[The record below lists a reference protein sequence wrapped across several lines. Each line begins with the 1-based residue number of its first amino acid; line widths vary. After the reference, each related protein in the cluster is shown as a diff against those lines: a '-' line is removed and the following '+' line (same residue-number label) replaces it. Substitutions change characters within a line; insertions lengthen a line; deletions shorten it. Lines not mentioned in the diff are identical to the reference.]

1 MPPSATAQRSPRGVS
16 GSDEPT
22 VIVVAAK
29 ASARRRIA
37 ELLAPEIRRV
47 SLRPSID
54 ALTPGGRTILVVLVC
69 HDFRAPE
76 AALTRRIVARAVDLR
91 IVVVAGTAGPQQVRK
106 ALEAGAFAFVHDAEA
121 EQALL
126 PAVRAARARQI
137 CVPDSFR
144 HHVIRPVLTR
154 REKQILGLV
163 VMGLSN
169 GEISGRLYLAE
180 STVKSHLSAAFGK
193 LGVRSRNEATALI
206 LDPALGLG
214 TGILRITDDP
224 VITAS

>member
-1 MPPSATAQRSPRGVS
+1 MTPSASS
-16 GSDEPT
+16 EPSI
-22 VIVVAAK
+22 IVVAEEAH
-29 ASARRRIA
+29 SRRRMAGLLPA
-37 ELLAPEIRRV
+37 EIGSI

-54 ALTPGGRTILVVLVC
+54 ALKPEARTIIVVLIC
-69 HDFRAPE
+69 RDFGGQE
-76 AALTRRIVARAVDLR
+76 ASLIRRMVARIADLR
-91 IVVVAGTAGPQQVRK
+91 TVVVAGNPGPQQVRK
-106 ALEAGAFAFVHDAEA
+106 ALEAGAFAFVNDAEA
-121 EQALL
+121 KQALL
-126 PAVRAARARQI
+126 PAVRAALARQI

-169 GEISGRLYLAE
+169 AEISRRLYLAE

-206 LDPALGLG
+206 LDPALGFG

>member
-1 MPPSATAQRSPRGVS
+1 MPSSATGQHPVERVS
-16 GSDEPT
+16 AFSEPS
-22 VIVVAAK
+22 VLVVAEQAG
-29 ASARRRIA
+29 ARRRMA
-37 ELLAPEIRRV
+37 DLLPPEIGNV
-47 SLRPSID
+47 SLRPSVEGLASGD
-54 ALTPGGRTILVVLVC
+54 RPNLVVHVC
-69 HDFRAPE
+69 RVFRAQE
-76 AALTRRIVARAVDLR
+76 AALTRRIVARVADLR
-91 IVVVAGTAGPQQVRK
+91 VVVVSGTSGPQQVRK

-121 EQALL
+121 EHALA
-126 PAVRAARARQI
+126 PAVHAALARQI

-144 HHVIRPVLTR
+144 RHVLMPVLTR
-154 REKQILGLV
+154 REKQVLGLV

-169 GEISGRLYLAE
+169 GEISRRLYLAE
-180 STVKSHLSAAFGK
+180 STVKSHLSAAFSK